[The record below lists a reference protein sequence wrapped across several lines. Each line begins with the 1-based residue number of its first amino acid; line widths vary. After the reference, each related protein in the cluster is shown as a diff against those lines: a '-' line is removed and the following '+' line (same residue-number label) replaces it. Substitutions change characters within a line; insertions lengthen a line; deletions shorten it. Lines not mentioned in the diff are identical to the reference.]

1 MNITSGLPAAIAA
14 LLTGLGSAPAHG
26 QTEYYNLDFNRPL
39 RVEDAVPTERR
50 QLDMQLTPMRIE
62 SFLDGSRR
70 WRLDPLLSYGIAP
83 MTEIELRA
91 PILFVQ
97 PADQTAPA
105 VLGLTSVG
113 FGLMRALNTESSGM
127 PAFALSGEVLVP
139 VGSLAPTHTSFGVKG
154 LMTKT
159 FPLFRL
165 QVNGSFGTYS
175 VAPSPPVSPACRF
188 VPPGSPGCGSV
199 PTVPDVPCTRVPA
212 SAPSL
217 LAARFSRDPIGNAP
231 LHSAACLTANFPVVS
246 TTPPTIGNRWFGGVG
261 LDHAFALTSTL
272 VGADVFAEHLIGLSS
287 LVDWTAEVGVRRQL
301 SPQLV
306 FDAGVSRHFA
316 GAFPST
322 AVTAGAT
329 YALAMGHP

>member
-14 LLTGLGSAPAHG
+14 LLIGLGSAPAHG

-91 PILFVQ
+91 PILFAQ

-139 VGSLAPTHTSFGVKG
+139 AGSLAPTHTSFGVKG

-159 FPLFRL
+159 FPLR
-165 QVNGSFGTYS
+165 GMS
-175 VAPSPPVSPACRF
+175 
-188 VPPGSPGCGSV
+188 
-199 PTVPDVPCTRVPA
+199 
-212 SAPSL
+212 
-217 LAARFSRDPIGNAP
+217 
-231 LHSAACLTANFPVVS
+231 
-246 TTPPTIGNRWFGGVG
+246 
-261 LDHAFALTSTL
+261 
-272 VGADVFAEHLIGLSS
+272 
-287 LVDWTAEVGVRRQL
+287 
-301 SPQLV
+301 
-306 FDAGVSRHFA
+306 
-316 GAFPST
+316 
-322 AVTAGAT
+322 
-329 YALAMGHP
+329 